1 VQLGTAYLFC
11 TEAKV
16 GSLHRHAL
24 RNAKDSQTALTNVF
38 TGRPARAIVNRIV
51 REVGPMSDL
60 APEFPLAAGAL
71 APLRTKS
78 EAEGSD
84 DFVPMWSG
92 QSASLS
98 RELPA
103 GELTRRLAAD
113 TLKKLK
119 SLRSS

>member
-1 VQLGTAYLFC
+1 L
-11 TEAKV
+11 
-16 GSLHRHAL
+16 
-24 RNAKDSQTALTNVF
+24 

-78 EAEGSD
+78 EAAGSD
-84 DFVPMWSG
+84 DFVAMWSG
-92 QSASLS
+92 QSATLG

-103 GELTRRLAAD
+103 GELTRRLAAE
-113 TLKKLK
+113 TLTRLK
-119 SLRSS
+119 TLGL